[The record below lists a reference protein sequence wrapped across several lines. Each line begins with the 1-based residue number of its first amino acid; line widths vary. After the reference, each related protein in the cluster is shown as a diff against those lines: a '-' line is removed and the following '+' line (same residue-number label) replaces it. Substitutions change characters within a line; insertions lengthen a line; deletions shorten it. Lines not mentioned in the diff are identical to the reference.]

1 MIAQL
6 KGTVDQLGDGF
17 VLLDVH
23 GVGYRVFASAK
34 CLGRLVI
41 GQAVTLQIETHV
53 REDHIHLYGF
63 SDSGERGWF
72 TLLTT
77 VQGVGT
83 KVALAILS
91 VSSPDELLR
100 GLAAQDRTVFARA
113 NGVGP
118 KLAARLLSELKGK
131 AGTISLGGSGA
142 VTGDTAIPADLP
154 QSAVGGGGVLEDAVS
169 ALVNLG
175 YRRLEAFDACG
186 AALNELKAA
195 GAESEP
201 DQSTLIRLALRRLG
215 KDMGR

>member
-17 VLLDVH
+17 AVVDVH
-23 GVGYRVFASAK
+23 GVGYRVFASNR
-34 CLGRLVI
+34 CLGRLAI
-41 GQAVTLQIETHV
+41 GQAATLLIETHV

-63 SDSGERGWF
+63 SDVGERGWF

-91 VSSPDELLR
+91 VSSPDDLLR
-100 GLAAQDRTVFARA
+100 GLAAQDRTVFTRA
-113 NGVGP
+113 SGVGP

-131 AGTISLGGSGA
+131 TGTISLGSNSGEGSGIA
-142 VTGDTAIPADLP
+142 TVDMVSITA
-154 QSAVGGGGVLEDAVS
+154 GGVLDDAVS

-195 GAESEP
+195 GAETEP
-201 DQSTLIRLALRRLG
+201 DQATLIRLALRRLG
-215 KDMGR
+215 AQAGR